1 LENEQII
8 VVISPDSPS
17 IVATS
22 DPTTALVLH
31 ASPSNV
37 GSVIV
42 NGEMVKENGKLL
54 KADGPKLKHE

>member
-1 LENEQII
+1 MESEQII
-8 VVISPDSPS
+8 VVISTDSPS

-37 GSVIV
+37 GSVV
-42 NGEMVKENGKLL
+42 NGEMVKENDKLL